1 MSYWKRWKYKNF
13 TFFIASVV
21 FSFIIFRT
29 EILRAFFLDLGNWGY
44 LGAFIGGFLFVLSF
58 TATIGAIIL
67 LILAEKL
74 SPLEISIIAG
84 LGGAIGDFTIF
95 RFIKDGLLEEIK
107 PLLNRL
113 GINRVAKLLN
123 NKYLRW
129 TLPIIGA
136 IIIVSPFPDEIG
148 IALMGL
154 SKVKKYQ
161 FVIIAFILDTIG
173 IFLLTS
179 TFLLFKKA

>member
-1 MSYWKRWKYKNF
+1 MNYWKTWKYKNL

-21 FSFIIFRT
+21 FSFIIFRI
-29 EILRAFFLDLGNWGY
+29 EILRTFLLSFGNWGY
-44 LGAFIGGFLFVLSF
+44 LGAFIGGLLFVSSF
-58 TATIGAIIL
+58 TAAIGAVIL

-74 SPLEISIIAG
+74 SPLEIAIIAG
-84 LGGAIGDFTIF
+84 FGGAVGDFTIF

-107 PLLNRL
+107 PLLNLL

-154 SKVKKYQ
+154 SKVKKYE
-161 FVIIAFILDTIG
+161 FFIIAFILDVIG

-179 TFLLFKKA
+179 TFLFFKS